1 MRNRL
6 ASGLT
11 ACLFLIQSLPFGA
24 MASNGSTGINSQPV
38 QVLTAE
44 NFDDRPSLVMSNG
57 DKANP
62 VLTETQIIENID
74 PSQIGEIARE
84 LAEKTGQQVVI
95 STDNPAVIKDV
106 VIDFDNQKIK
116 KPKFLV
122 YGDKFKE
129 KVSDFVDKTETSLKE
144 NKIGLVITVVTTG
157 LDTIYWMHA
166 GDLSGSQLYMLIA
179 YNWIINLKFGIDPD
193 SWTDMTK
200 SIDERI
206 TSAFKKFGMSN
217 KKINSE
223 NMAMTRRYLSNMGL
237 YFGVYASR
245 YGIINLDHLGQS
257 LQTTE
262 FWAPLLII
270 TAAASFT
277 SFGWGEFLNRID
289 KSTHPIAKETMRLFS
304 YFRQTFMGFAA
315 PSSALMNGSNP
326 WPWAA
331 LMGHGVLGLLAFK
344 HRPQI
349 ANLIEKSPFMKW
361 ADKAARAKRLQQMER
376 PQVLDF
382 TRNALADLVPRQLN
396 QCTMVFN

>member
-6 ASGLT
+6 VSGLM
-11 ACLFLIQSLPFGA
+11 ACLFLIQSMPFSA
-24 MASNGSTGINSQPV
+24 LASKGSTDSIENY
-38 QVLTAE
+38 AE
-44 NFDDRPSLVMSNG
+44 RPSLVTSNG
-57 DKANP
+57 NPSNP
-62 VLTETQIIENID
+62 VLTETQVLENVD
-74 PSQIGEIARE
+74 PSQIGEMARA
-84 LAEKTGQQVVI
+84 LAEKTGQQVII
-95 STDNPAVIKDV
+95 STDNSTVIQDV
-106 VIDFDNQKIK
+106 IIDFDDQNIKNTKYQNIK

-122 YGDKFKE
+122 YGDKFKA
-129 KVSDFVDKTETSLKE
+129 KAADFADKAETSIKE

-157 LDTIYWMHA
+157 LDTIYWLHA

-223 NMAMTRRYLSNMGL
+223 SMAMTRRYLSNMGL
-237 YFGVYASR
+237 YFGVYATR

-277 SFGWGEFLNRID
+277 SFGWGEFLNRIN

-315 PSSALMNGSNP
+315 PSAALMNGSNP

-349 ANLIEKSPFMKW
+349 ANLIEKSSFMKW
-361 ADKAARAKRLQQMER
+361 ADKAAREKRLQQIHR

-382 TRNALADLVPRQLN
+382 TRNALRDAAPRHLN